1 MPFAAYHAKNAA
13 VRVGATVVTAKKW
26 TVSPESEELDT
37 TNFEGIGFY
46 ECIGGTKKCNVT
58 IELDDNGAAN
68 IFDGGGGGL
77 TAGATLSTVKL
88 YLNGTSSPFWLFPS
102 LFIKSPSMDADV
114 KSQMRDTIQAV
125 GTGTFT
131 YPTGN
136 VS

>member
-1 MPFAAYHAKNAA
+1 MPFTPYSAKSAA
-13 VRVGATVVTAKKW
+13 VRIGATTLTAKQW
-26 TVSPESEELDT
+26 TVSPEAEELDI
-37 TNFEGIGFY
+37 TNFEGSGFY
-46 ECIGGTKKCNVT
+46 ECIAGIKKCNVT

-68 IFDGGGGGL
+68 LFDGGGGGV

-88 YLNGTSSPFWLFPS
+88 YLSGTSSPFWLFPS
-102 LFIKSPSMDADV
+102 LYVKNPQMKADV
-114 KSQMRDTIQAV
+114 KAAMTDTIQAV